1 MVFFTWEIG
10 QKGPK
15 NDIGQLDQG
24 AILDKSILILSILT
38 NYTLSFWLA
47 EWLTKWLTIWLVD
60 SGPFD

>member
-1 MVFFTWEIG
+1 MVFFTKEIG

-24 AILDKSILILSILT
+24 AILDKSISTLSILI
-38 NYTLSFWLA
+38 NYTLSFWLVKR
-47 EWLTKWLTIWLVD
+47 LTKWLTIWLVD

>member
-1 MVFFTWEIG
+1 MVFFTREIG

-24 AILDKSILILSILT
+24 AILDKLILTLSILT

-47 EWLTKWLTIWLVD
+47 KQLTKWLTIWLVD
-60 SGPFD
+60 SGLFD